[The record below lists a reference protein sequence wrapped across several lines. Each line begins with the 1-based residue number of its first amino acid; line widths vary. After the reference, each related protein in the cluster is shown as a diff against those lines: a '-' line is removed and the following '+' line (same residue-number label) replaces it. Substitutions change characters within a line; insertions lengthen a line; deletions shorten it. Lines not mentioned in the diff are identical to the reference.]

1 MCVWVQRPEEL
12 IPRSFVVEEAQDI
25 YPGAEQ
31 DEGGGWKF
39 SYVVIE

>member
-12 IPRSFVVEEAQDI
+12 IPGSFVVEEAQDI

-31 DEGGGWKF
+31 DKGGGWDF
-39 SYVVIE
+39 YCVVIA